1 MKNYLINRFRQNI
14 PSWNNSQTSEF
25 ERPDIRDVHRSLKEY
40 KPTPL
45 IDLPG
50 LAEHL
55 GIGRLLIKDEAQRFG
70 LKAFKALGATY
81 AIYRFVCGEFEKSGL
96 DIPSP
101 EFFYSAEEIISS
113 AQYTFCTATDGNHGR
128 GVAWTAS
135 KLRQNAVI
143 YMPKNTVSARI
154 ENIRG
159 HGADVYIVDGA
170 YDDAVRI
177 CRDEAEKYGWQII
190 SDTAW
195 PGYETIPEWI
205 MAGYLTIFRE
215 IDESLKKKDSIDCF
229 IVQGGVGA
237 LAASA
242 SWYYNTVH
250 SQTGLRIVS
259 VEPREAACLLES
271 IDTPQGEPVK
281 SRGKLNSIMAG
292 LNCGTPSIT
301 AWPFIKQGIDIFIT
315 VTDRDAVEAMRTY
328 YYPHVNDPRIVSG
341 ESGASSLAALKV
353 LCLHDDYKD
362 ALNSIGLNKQST
374 VVLLNTEADT
384 DPEFF
389 KNAVKS

>member
-1 MKNYLINRFRQNI
+1 MKSFVINKFRKPI
-14 PSWNNSQTSEF
+14 PKWDRHQTGAF
-25 ERPDIRDVHRSLKEY
+25 ENPDIMDLHRSLREY
-40 KPTPL
+40 NPTPL
-45 IDLPG
+45 ISLPH
-50 LAEHL
+50 LAETL
-55 GIGRLLIKDEAQRFG
+55 GIGRLLVKDEGHRFG

-81 AIYRFVCGEFEKSGL
+81 AIYKFISAEYEKPDH
-96 DIPSP
+96 DIPPP
-101 EFFYSAEEIISS
+101 ESFYATEDIVPPGC
-113 AQYTFCTATDGNHGR
+113 YTFCTATDGNHGR

-143 YMPKNTVSARI
+143 YMPRNTVPARVD
-154 ENIRG
+154 NIRQ
-159 HGADVYIVDGA
+159 HGAEVHIVDGD
-170 YDDAVRI
+170 YDDAVGI
-177 CRDEAEKYGWQII
+177 CRDEARKNGWQIV

-195 PGYETIPEWI
+195 QGYETIPRWI
-205 MAGYLTIFRE
+205 MAGYITIFKE
-215 IDESLKKKDSIDCF
+215 IDESMKKKGNIDCF

-237 LAASA
+237 LAAST

-271 IDTPQGEPVK
+271 IDTPAGEPVK
-281 SRGKLNSIMAG
+281 SSGSLDSIMAG

-301 AWPFIKQGIDIFIT
+301 AWPLIKQGIDLFMTIS
-315 VTDRDAVEAMRTY
+315 DRDAVEAMRTY
-328 YYPHVNDPRIVSG
+328 YYPHGNDSRIVSG

-353 LCLHDDYKD
+353 LCLHDDYND
-362 ALNSIGLNKQST
+362 ALNSIGLNKHST